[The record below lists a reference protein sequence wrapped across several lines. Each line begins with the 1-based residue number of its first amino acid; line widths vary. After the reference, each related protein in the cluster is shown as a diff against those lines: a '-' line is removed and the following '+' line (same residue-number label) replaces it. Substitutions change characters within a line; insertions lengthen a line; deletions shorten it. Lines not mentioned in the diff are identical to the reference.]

1 MERKALRADV
11 LMLIAAAIWGFAFVA
26 QRVGMET
33 MGPHFFN
40 AIRFFIG
47 ALALAPVVWFFSR
60 KPKKSDKVDVSTKKL
75 LIAGTLA
82 GVLLFG
88 GAAFQQVGIQYT
100 TAGKAGFITGLYIF
114 FVPLIGLFFG
124 QRTGS
129 GTWLGATMALVG
141 LYFLSFSDGL
151 SLNFE
156 NSIELKGDLLELACA
171 VFFAGHVLIIGFLA
185 KKMDPVKLSI
195 IQFFVAG
202 VLSLLVAISLLELI
216 TWEMITATAIP
227 LLYAGAMSTGVAYT
241 LQVVAQQH
249 AHSSHAAIILSLEG
263 AFALLGG
270 WLLLDE
276 QLPARGLL
284 GCGLMLTGMLLSQL
298 MPKIGFSQA
307 KS

>member
-1 MERKALRADV
+1 MERKALRADF

-47 ALALAPVVWFFSR
+47 ALALAPVVWFFSK
-60 KPKKSDKVDVSTKKL
+60 KPKKSDKADVSTKKL
-75 LIAGTLA
+75 LIAGSLA
-82 GVLLFG
+82 GLLLFG

-129 GTWLGATMALVG
+129 GTWLGATMALAG
-141 LYFLSFSDGL
+141 LYLLSFSGGL

-156 NSIELKGDLLELACA
+156 NSLELKGDLLELVCA
-171 VFFAGHVLIIGFLA
+171 VFFAGHVLIIGYLA
-185 KKMDPVKLSI
+185 KKIDPIKLSI
-195 IQFFVAG
+195 VQFFVAG
-202 VLSLLVAISLLELI
+202 VLSLLVAVSLELI
-216 TWEMITATAIP
+216 TWAMIAATAIP
-227 LLYAGAMSTGVAYT
+227 LLYAGVMSTGVAYT

-284 GCGLMLTGMLLSQL
+284 GCGLMLVGMLLSQL
-298 MPKIGFSQA
+298 MPKIGLLSA
-307 KS
+307 RP